1 MKMCFQLL
9 DADKN
14 GILDNDDIVLVA
26 KRMATYRIEGPDAE
40 RYYVECIKSI
50 IFQFLEKQGLNEE
63 EFIEKQ
69 GSLFLS
75 LMLKHA

>member
-1 MKMCFQLL
+1 MCFQLL

-26 KRMATYRIEGPDAE
+26 KRMANYRNEGTDAE

-50 IFQFLEKQGLNEE
+50 
-63 EFIEKQ
+63 
-69 GSLFLS
+69 LFS
-75 LMLKHA
+75 IS

>member
-1 MKMCFQLL
+1 MAASFTQSPDSIKKMKMCFQLL

-26 KRMATYRIEGPDAE
+26 KRMANYRNEGTDAE

-50 IFQFLEKQGLNEE
+50 
-63 EFIEKQ
+63 
-69 GSLFLS
+69 LFS
-75 LMLKHA
+75 IS